1 MSSFENARFYEVF
14 VSVGFSCF
22 RRLWLLGN
30 VIQKTKGRRGQTK
43 KTGFL
48 LVSQLRFKVRLCLTE
63 QTTVRFRICLMNR
76 PLRSGHNEFAEDAR
90 GLVVLTHGL
99 AVALQTISTKKSAF
113 SYLQTCNINLVFF
126 SLVYSSTN
134 KGTTGKSYT
143 SVAHGL
149 HTSQLFLCPTEIW
162 FVHKCR
168 QFHCVNFSKEC
179 RWFKN
184 K

>member
-30 VIQKTKGRRGQTK
+30 VIQKTKGRSGQTK

-63 QTTVRFRICLMNR
+63 QTTVRFRIYESTTEITSQRICRRCAWPSRHMDL
-76 PLRSGHNEFAEDAR
+76 PLHFKQFLQKSRHSVTCKLATLIWSSSHSFTHQQIR
-90 GLVVLTHGL
+90 VRLVSLTR
-99 AVALQTISTKKSAF
+99 
-113 SYLQTCNINLVFF
+113 
-126 SLVYSSTN
+126 
-134 KGTTGKSYT
+134 SYT

-149 HTSQLFLCPTEIW
+149 HTSQLFLCQTEIW

-179 RWFKN
+179 R
-184 K
+184 